1 MCCTMH
7 IFGPIALNMRWLAY
21 LIVHKN
27 VHKIVHFVRMFSKMF
42 RVMQNNV
49 NPHAE
54 SSSG

>member
-27 VHKIVHFVRMFSKMF
+27 VHKIVHFVRLLSKMF